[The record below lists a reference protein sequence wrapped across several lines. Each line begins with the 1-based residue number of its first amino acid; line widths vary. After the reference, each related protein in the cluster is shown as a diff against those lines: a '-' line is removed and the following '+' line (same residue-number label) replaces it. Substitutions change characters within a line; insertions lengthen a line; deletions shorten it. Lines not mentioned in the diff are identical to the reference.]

1 MTCRLIHFVWFGPRP
16 LGYTEFLA
24 VKTARKIY
32 GVEPYLWTDNSV
44 PENEW
49 LLRIKEIA
57 VQKQIKSEWQQIAN
71 LASKYNYKSD
81 YLRYQL
87 LHDYGGLYLDID
99 TLCVKPIFGLVLQ
112 GLVAAQQQS
121 SKEPI
126 NGAVMYVAEPQ
137 HPVVAALLNESIRIL
152 REVKSMT
159 WSEIGPKLLSK
170 TLKPNIDCT
179 ILPHEHFYFYKSSHW
194 RQIFEDNPIDDQMC
208 VIHWWN
214 KHAGAFARKTV
225 NPEYIRTSNS
235 LYAKVVKRVLGSDYG
250 LSQKTP
256 ALSAIVSIMG
266 DHPQRARNF
275 EATLRCIQQQ
285 DFQDYELVIVEQ
297 YIEKPL
303 WESRAK
309 SLNATYMAITES
321 TLPDWARFCLS
332 WCKNV
337 GARVSKHDTLLMLD
351 GDVAFGND
359 YFSRVVSTF
368 RTDWGYLM
376 GFSLLIRLNTKG
388 TGIYLRDGTY
398 HAEWPREHVEKTNNP
413 GFSGSGGGG
422 GSVVFDKRFFFDVIG
437 GYSENY
443 FGWGKEDKDCLL
455 RAYRFAGGNEE
466 GRLRRM
472 DYTLLHLFHRHIG
485 LAHRPKEAT
494 THYFKYTRPYP
505 RRVTHLLVEA
515 QVGRPEHRTLI
526 DLSRLDSPSAGCVE
540 LQRSPLSQEERVS
553 MLGNHHPE
561 YSFEDFTNQK
571 LFDATD
577 LDGSVIVGSCFYQ
590 DPDSQ
595 DADPRVK
602 VFPDDMQGVTF
613 IECNLDNVYVP
624 PGNTVDLLCSCRR
637 IKRQNDGESW
647 ILNEDLVPIEPLS
660 KERLAAV
667 GGNIV
672 PRKIP
677 RRAIRKEELRRLRSE
692 RMKKFQEFYASRE
705 RQDEE

>member
-1 MTCRLIHFVWFGPRP
+1 MTCKLIHFVWFGPRP

-32 GVEPYLWTDNSV
+32 GIAPHLWTDDSV

-99 TLCVKPIFGLVLQ
+99 TLCVKSIFDLVLQ
-112 GLVAAQQQS
+112 GLVVAQQPS
-121 SKEPI
+121 FKEPI

-137 HPVVAALLNESIRIL
+137 HPVVATLLNESIRIL
-152 REVKSMT
+152 KEVKSMT

-170 TLKPNIDCT
+170 TLKPDVDCT

-194 RQIFEDNPIDDQMC
+194 QQIFEDNPIDDQMY

-214 KHAGAFARKTV
+214 KHAGTFARKTV
-225 NPEYIRTSNS
+225 NPEYIKTSNS
-235 LYAKVVKRVLGSDYG
+235 LYAKVVKRVLGSDYD

-256 ALSAIVSIMG
+256 ALSVIVSIMG

-275 EATLRCIQQQ
+275 EAVLRCIQQQ
-285 DFQDYELVIVEQ
+285 DLQDYELVIVEQ

-303 WESRAK
+303 WEGRAK
-309 SLNATYMAITES
+309 SINATYVAITED

-337 GARVSKHDTLLMLD
+337 GARISKYDTLLMLD
-351 GDVAFGND
+351 GDVVFGTD
-359 YFSRVVSTF
+359 YFSRVADTF
-368 RTDWGYLM
+368 KPSWGYLM
-376 GFSLLIRLNTKG
+376 GFNSLTRLSAVG
-388 TGIYLRDGTY
+388 TDVYLRDGIY
-398 HAEWPREHVEKTNNP
+398 HAEWSPECTRKTNYP
-413 GFSGSGGGG
+413 GFAGSGGCG
-422 GSVVFDKRFFFDVIG
+422 GSVIFDREFFFNVIG

-443 FGWGKEDKDCLL
+443 FGWGKEDKDCLW
-455 RAYRFAGGNEE
+455 RACTFTGDEKGK
-466 GRLRRM
+466 LKCM
-472 DYTLLHLFHRHIG
+472 DYLLLHLFHRHIG
-485 LAHRPKEAT
+485 LTHRPEEAT
-494 THYFKYTRPYP
+494 IHYFGYTRPYP
-505 RRVTHLLVEA
+505 RRVAQLLVEA
-515 QVGRPEHRTLI
+515 QVGKLEHRTLI
-526 DLSRLDSPSAGCVE
+526 DLSRMDSPSAGHIE
-540 LQRSPLSQEERVS
+540 LQRSVLSQEERVD
-553 MLGNHHPE
+553 LLDKRHRK

-571 LFDATD
+571 FFDMTD
-577 LDGSVIVGSCFYQ
+577 LNGSVIVGSCFYQ
-590 DPDSQ
+590 DPNSQ

-602 VFPDDMQGVTF
+602 VFPDDMRGVTF
-613 IECNLDNVYVP
+613 IECNLDNVYIP
-624 PGNTVDLLCSCRR
+624 PGNTVDPLCSCRR

-647 ILNEDLVPIEPLS
+647 ILNEDLEPIEPLR

-667 GGNIV
+667 GGNVV
-672 PRKIP
+672 PRKIS
-677 RRAIRKEELRRLRSE
+677 RRAMSKEQLRHLRSE